1 MATTRRTGTET
12 SKTRAR
18 LLDVTER
25 LMLDEGYAAV
35 SSRRVA
41 SEAGVTGALIHYYF
55 PTLDD
60 LFLAVFRRGAER
72 NLERH
77 ARALESKQPLRK
89 LWEFS
94 IEPAGG
100 VLLIE
105 FVALANHRKSIRREI
120 ANYAKRFR
128 RLQIELLADRFSE
141 YGIDPVELPV
151 ETLLV
156 LIAGVSRS
164 IVLED
169 GLGMTLGHE
178 ETLAFVER
186 WLERFEGEAPAPRPR
201 NARKRP
207 AEPKV
212 TPPTSR
218 SPSRQRSTPA

>member
-1 MATTRRTGTET
+1 MATTRRTGTEN

-60 LFLAVFRRGAER
+60 LFLATFRRGAER

-77 ARALESKQPLRK
+77 ALALESDQPLRK

-94 IEPAGG
+94 IEPIGG

-120 ANYAKRFR
+120 ANYARRFR
-128 RLQIELLADRFSE
+128 RLQIELLTDKLKE
-141 YGIDPVELPV
+141 YGIDPAELSA

-178 ETLAFVER
+178 QTLEFVER
-186 WLERFEGEAPAPRPR
+186 WLERFEGKPASSSTGRTSKRATKSTVKTTTPRVR
-201 NARKRP
+201 
-207 AEPKV
+207 
-212 TPPTSR
+212 
-218 SPSRQRSTPA
+218 RSTTPKA